1 MPPKRVRKPT
11 KGKPGKGKPV
21 KAAPALTVPPEEVS
35 QDLPPREAKLLREI
49 SVSPRS
55 EPGPMPDVVCGLR
68 VREVP
73 SRASSHAKPLARLP
87 VSSATRQHRSC

>member
-55 EPGPMPDVVCGLR
+55 EPGPMPGG
-68 VREVP
+68 
-73 SRASSHAKPLARLP
+73 HAGRGGG
-87 VSSATRQHRSC
+87 THRRGPRIGNRRHRRR